1 MAEEG
6 DDKSQKTEEP
16 TERKLE
22 EARKKGNVAATRE
35 MGVTLSTLGMLIIL
49 GFMAP
54 QALTELALV
63 LLPLIENPGEFSALV
78 TSSELAGVLGKVIT
92 VAGLAVAPIF
102 VVLLLMA
109 LLSIR
114 LQGDFVV
121 SAERIKPKPQNI
133 SPLKGLTRIYSLSG
147 IIEFLKSVAKVGL
160 VTAAAWIVI
169 ASEAGRWIEAVY
181 IVPDAILTLTGEG
194 LFKLFLYVLVAMV
207 VITLL
212 DFLWKRFDHRRKLRM
227 SHRDLKEEVK
237 QNEGDPM
244 IKSKRAEI
252 RRMRARKRMIAA
264 VPTATVVIANPTHF
278 AVALKY
284 ERDADDAPT
293 CVAKGLDALALKIRE
308 TAEDAGVPVVENAPL
323 ARALHAAVELDEA
336 IPYEYFQAVAEVI
349 SYVYQQQGRMRGA
362 RHSPSS

>member
-1 MAEEG
+1 MAEGG
-6 DDKSQKTEEP
+6 DDQSQKTQEP

-54 QALTELALV
+54 GALTELALV
-63 LLPLIENPGEFSALV
+63 LLPLIENPADFSSLITSREFGE
-78 TSSELAGVLGKVIT
+78 VLGKVIM
-92 VAGLAVAPIF
+92 VVGLAVAPIF
-102 VVLLLMA
+102 VVLVLMA

-114 LQGDFVV
+114 LQGDFVIAV
-121 SAERIKPKPQNI
+121 ERIQPKLQNI
-133 SPLKGLTRIYSLSG
+133 SLLKGFTRIYSLSG
-147 IIEFLKSVAKVGL
+147 IIEFLKSVAKVAL

-181 IVPDAILTLTGEG
+181 VTPDAILQLTAEG
-194 LFKLFLYVLVAMV
+194 LIRLFLYVLIAMV
-207 VITLL
+207 VITVL

-227 SHRDLKEEVK
+227 SHRELREEVK
-237 QNEGDPM
+237 QTEGDPM

-284 ERDADDAPT
+284 ERDKDEAPI

-308 TAEDAGVPVVENAPL
+308 TAEEAGVPVVENAPL
-323 ARALHAAVELDEA
+323 ARALHAAVELDET

-349 SYVYQQQGRMRGA
+349 SYVYQQQGRLAGA
-362 RHSPSS
+362 AGR